1 MIRSSGQRLFA
12 AVMMVMVLAYAI
24 MTPAAMASMWSL
36 DHGEHQ
42 VLSGEDPPCH
52 GTEGGT
58 ESPGDSGTTLPCCE
72 GGQCLC
78 FIVPP
83 GIAASPWRQAGVPH
97 DAVTMFIDA
106 LHPRS
111 LRESPLRPPN
121 A

>member
-1 MIRSSGQRLFA
+1 MLCASGQRLFA
-12 AVMMVMVLAYAI
+12 AAIAVMVFAYAV
-24 MTPAAMASMWSL
+24 MTPAAMASMWSV
-36 DHGEHQ
+36 DHGADRT
-42 VLSGEDPPCH
+42 LSGGDPPCH
-52 GTEGGT
+52 GTEDDT
-58 ESPGDSGTTLPCCE
+58 ESPGDSDATLPCCE

-78 FIVPP
+78 FIVSP
-83 GIAASPWRQAGVPH
+83 GIAASPWRQASVLH